1 MTRTAAPASADRA
14 RAPPHQ
20 LSMSSGWAANATSER
35 VPAGNSTAV
44 VSGTRRMRSVYRGG
58 PFPALTG
65 ARYSF
70 GMGALQPIHLIVIMV
85 IVLVIFGAGR
95 IGEVGSALGKGVRDF
110 RTNVEKEPTPSAKEP
125 TPSAATRFC
134 PQCGAGRADGDA
146 RFCAKCGG
154 PLPV

>member
-1 MTRTAAPASADRA
+1 
-14 RAPPHQ
+14 
-20 LSMSSGWAANATSER
+20 
-35 VPAGNSTAV
+35 
-44 VSGTRRMRSVYRGG
+44 
-58 PFPALTG
+58 
-65 ARYSF
+65 
-70 GMGALQPIHLIVIMV
+70 MGALQPIHLIVIMV

-110 RTNVEKEPTPSAKEP
+110 RTSVEKDTP
-125 TPSAATRFC
+125 PSTAARFC